1 VPSTH
6 FNQFIYVDEAQQLD
20 IQTIQQASFV
30 PLDGAPKLNFAHSV
44 VWLKLEETQTIDD
57 HRNWY
62 MKFLPA
68 MVTQA
73 TVYTASE
80 FNPNEWDATTW
91 TANELALPIPLSAN
105 PSQGAVYVRLLSP
118 WNFRLNLMI
127 DSKDKIDLVQR
138 RIDMF
143 VIMITTMT
151 LLAFVLADEQLV
163 VHPFHRVVHAGAP
176 DPLAWDALAQKAT
189 VTPCTELPDRLE
201 PGTLCVVHGDQRWLL
216 VPHDRPFLDVDW
228 CSEALLA
235 PLWGI
240 HDLRTDKRLTFVPGT
255 ESLPDFAAAQSP
267 EDWWIGLA
275 PTPWLR

>member
-1 VPSTH
+1 MTTWKLNQPWTWLLRTVVLWTACTWGCWAADAPVPSTN

-118 WNFRLNLMI
+118 WNFRLNLII

-143 VIMITTMT
+143 VIMITTMIT
-151 LLAFVLADEQLV
+151 VMAGMAIR
-163 VHPFHRVVHAGAP
+163 PHRSCGRSR
-176 DPLAWDALAQKAT
+176 
-189 VTPCTELPDRLE
+189 C
-201 PGTLCVVHGDQRWLL
+201 LCWL
-216 VPHDRPFLDVDW
+216 W
-228 CSEALLA
+228 C
-235 PLWGI
+235 
-240 HDLRTDKRLTFVPGT
+240 
-255 ESLPDFAAAQSP
+255 
-267 EDWWIGLA
+267 
-275 PTPWLR
+275 